1 MAPIVLLA
9 LLQGQAAAQDA
20 PVEPPAP
27 PPPSQRARE
36 LPLGADSEQLV
47 VVVAAPGAPQV
58 RVSGVQVPL
67 ADDGQGVDAV
77 ADDGVWTGQLNAWAQ
92 QQAEIELVVDGAVA
106 WSDTSRL
113 ASRAPRIRMV
123 WHDRDTEVV
132 FEGDVD
138 DAPGDGASP
147 PPAPDAASTG
157 GASTLVF
164 VLLALGVGVW
174 GGLTLGRRRG
184 AGLTPPS
191 DGQPWQIGDWS
202 VPLGG
207 TVVVVPDVA
216 ARIADLA
223 QDLRPVVVVGVDV
236 PHAATAPPE
245 PQALVAAL
253 RADTGLGPVPVLVDG
268 SAMDAAGLRLLV
280 DHAPTHVRMVVFVAS
295 APDGVTARA
304 LGS

>member
-1 MAPIVLLA
+1 M
-9 LLQGQAAAQDA
+9 
-20 PVEPPAP
+20 
-27 PPPSQRARE
+27 
-36 LPLGADSEQLV
+36 
-47 VVVAAPGAPQV
+47 